1 MEMTTEKIIFFVDD
15 EPQVR
20 KAVSQTLEEIKDCS
34 VSSFAS
40 AVACLDALRKQ
51 KCHLLI
57 TDVNMPGMDG
67 VELLK
72 QIKSIRPQ
80 LHVILVTGYGDVP
93 MAVEAV
99 KAGALDFIEKP
110 LNEKT
115 FLPLVEKVLEMTV
128 VEEELSG
135 KCLTKTEIKI
145 LKLIAEGF
153 SNKEI
158 ATKMRRSV
166 RTIENHRYR
175 LAHKM
180 NAESTADLVKNAI
193 QMGLVEA

>member
-1 MEMTTEKIIFFVDD
+1 MEITSEKIIFFVDD

-20 KAVSQTLEEIKDCS
+20 KAVSQTLEEIKGCS
-34 VSSFAS
+34 VYSFAGPLE
-40 AVACLDALRKQ
+40 CLEALRKQ
-51 KCHLLI
+51 RCHLLI
-57 TDVNMPGMDG
+57 TDVNMPDMDG
-67 VELLK
+67 VQLLK

-80 LHVILVTGYGDVP
+80 LRIILVTGYGDVP

-115 FLPLVEKVLEMTV
+115 FLPLVERVLKDCIS
-128 VEEELSG
+128 EEDLSG

-145 LKLIAEGF
+145 LKLIAEGL

-158 ATKMRRSV
+158 AVKMRRSV

-180 NAESTADLVKNAI
+180 NADSTAELVKNAI